1 MVIKLGCSNVLESY
15 FAVIIALLNGPMV
28 DYFDSIG
35 FFYYSIFLL
44 INVNI
49 FLAAEVTGPFDD

>member
-35 FFYYSIFLL
+35 FFLL
-44 INVNI
+44 FNLFI
-49 FLAAEVTGPFDD
+49 D